1 MLCNLK
7 IYYLGGLIKVSNL
20 KKSLSKYFTTMTHH
34 RFIII
39 ITIKHQQAKEKK
51 EYEEE
56 KNYSNNGSD
65 YDGSG
70 GFSACS
76 QSNAGLEGK
85 SGIVKDE
92 DSKTESDTGVVD
104 QTPGYV
110 CAGCGVC

>member
-1 MLCNLK
+1 
-7 IYYLGGLIKVSNL
+7 
-20 KKSLSKYFTTMTHH
+20 MTHH

-70 GFSACS
+70 AFSLLTIKCQARGEIRYCK
-76 QSNAGLEGK
+76 G
-85 SGIVKDE
+85 
-92 DSKTESDTGVVD
+92 
-104 QTPGYV
+104 
-110 CAGCGVC
+110 